1 MPDLGAARSPPR
13 FDAGPTLAPLAPA
26 ARYILRGGPQVRAA
40 AEKAAGVGIP
50 TEVCRAI
57 TQEGRAALWLGPD
70 EWLLIAPAAE
80 ELALARQLTTALAG
94 LPHSLVDVSHRQ
106 SAAEVR
112 GPLAAT
118 LLSAG
123 CPLDFDERM
132 FPVGM
137 CTRTVL
143 GKAEVVLWRTAPEVF
158 RIEVARSFVA
168 YVSEFLAEAE
178 RTSIAEQRM
187 GSRSLLETSS

>member
-1 MPDLGAARSPPR
+1 M
-13 FDAGPTLAPLAPA
+13 T
-26 ARYILRGGPQVRAA
+26 RA
-40 AEKAAGVGIP
+40 
-50 TEVCRAI
+50 
-57 TQEGRAALWLGPD
+57 GRAALWLGPD
-70 EWLLIAPAAE
+70 EWLLIAPPALGA
-80 ELALARQLTTALAG
+80 ALADELTTALAE

-106 SAAEVR
+106 SAAELR

-123 CPLDFDERM
+123 CPLDLDERA

-143 GKAEVVLWRTAPEVF
+143 AKAEVVLWRTAAEVF

-178 RTSIAEQRM
+178 RTSPSYQGM
-187 GSRSLLETSS
+187 QSRSQLETFS

>member
-1 MPDLGAARSPPR
+1 M
-13 FDAGPTLAPLAPA
+13 
-26 ARYILRGGPQVRAA
+26 A
-40 AEKAAGVGIP
+40 AEKAAGVGISA
-50 TEVCRAI
+50 EACRAV
-57 TQEGRAALWLGPD
+57 THAGRAALWLGPD

-80 ELALARQLTTALAG
+80 GAALAAELATALSG

-106 SAAEVR
+106 SGGELR
-112 GPLAAT
+112 GPQAAALLA
-118 LLSAG
+118 AG
-123 CPLDFDERM
+123 CPLDLDASA

-143 GKAEVVLWRTAPEVF
+143 AKAEVVLWRTAAEEF

-178 RTSIAEQRM
+178 RTSMPDEALAS
-187 GSRSLLETSS
+187 GSQLETFS